1 MFKRLIALIVLIGV
15 IAGLVLLVQTNQTA
29 RDVATLTRRTTDKKV
44 TELFKVT
51 ATEFYADSYNISHL
65 YGEVRNQSD
74 TRAKQVVV
82 EIKLYDK
89 DENLKK
95 KLTVTVKD
103 VPSNQV
109 RSFDISLGTYKEAYR
124 PEARVVEVAY

>member
-1 MFKRLIALIVLIGV
+1 MFKRLIALMVLVGV

-65 YGEVRNQSD
+65 YGEVKNQSD
-74 TRAKQVVV
+74 THAKQVVV

-95 KLTVTVKD
+95 KLRVTVKN

-109 RSFDISLGTYKEAYR
+109 RSFDISLGTYKEVYR
-124 PEARVVEVAY
+124 PEAQVVEVAY

>member
-29 RDVATLTRRTTDKKV
+29 HDVATLTRRTTDKKV